1 MNTFRKYLKKATIPL
16 VLVAM
21 LSVLVVNTGFVRK
34 NFYLTMSMDIF
45 LDMFGEL
52 VFNYVDEFDP
62 SQLMHVGIDA
72 MLNSLDP
79 HTEFI
84 PNTRMDEIMLMTT
97 GQFGGIGIVVH
108 QKNGHVFINDIYE
121 DSPAERAGLQLGDR
135 IIEINGEPTMDR
147 PFAEVRE
154 MMRGEAGSLI
164 TLSVGR
170 YGAEEARTIEMRREV
185 MQIDNI
191 SYYGVIQ
198 GSKTGYIA
206 LEGFT
211 GSADREVIYA
221 FNYLKREHD
230 IENLIIDLRN
240 NSGGL
245 VEEAINIINLFVER
259 NKEVVKIR
267 SRIEE
272 RNMSYKTLNRPLDL
286 EIPLAIIVNENSAS
300 ASEVVAGVIQDLD
313 RGIII
318 GQRTFGKGSV
328 QRILPLSYNSALKV
342 TVARYYIPS
351 GRSVQKDNLSQEE
364 GDQVSTPDSLETTY
378 TTANGR
384 IVLGGGGIRPDIATE
399 PIEYSNITLALYN
412 GAHIFDFADYF
423 FRNNRSIPQPRQ
435 FAITDRIYNDFVK
448 FLEGRDYSY
457 SSESELVINYLRSIA
472 ERDNHL
478 DAIGGLID
486 DMEKRIAES
495 KQDDLIAHRDEI
507 SALLRPEIVHR
518 FYRREGRKISGLKD
532 DKDVLKAVQ
541 ILQNR
546 EKYNQILSPNK

>member
-1 MNTFRKYLKKATIPL
+1 
-16 VLVAM
+16 
-21 LSVLVVNTGFVRK
+21 
-34 NFYLTMSMDIF
+34 
-45 LDMFGEL
+45 
-52 VFNYVDEFDP
+52 
-62 SQLMHVGIDA
+62 
-72 MLNSLDP
+72 
-79 HTEFI
+79 
-84 PNTRMDEIMLMTT
+84 
-97 GQFGGIGIVVH
+97 
-108 QKNGHVFINDIYE
+108 
-121 DSPAERAGLQLGDR
+121 
-135 IIEINGEPTMDR
+135 
-147 PFAEVRE
+147 
-154 MMRGEAGSLI
+154 
-164 TLSVGR
+164 
-170 YGAEEARTIEMRREV
+170 
-185 MQIDNI
+185 
-191 SYYGVIQ
+191 
-198 GSKTGYIA
+198 
-206 LEGFT
+206 
-211 GSADREVIYA
+211 
-221 FNYLKREHD
+221 
-230 IENLIIDLRN
+230 
-240 NSGGL
+240 
-245 VEEAINIINLFVER
+245 
-259 NKEVVKIR
+259 
-267 SRIEE
+267 
-272 RNMSYKTLNRPLDL
+272 MSYKTLNRPLDL